1 MKSLIINTLFL
12 ISLINAE
19 ITHFERGLLLYE
31 KRANNAVD
39 LKANTEFIDKAINEF
54 LKGFKT
60 ADSELNAGVH
70 LLRCYYYKGKF
81 VAGNDQEK
89 KEFFNQGKALGEKLI
104 ELYPESAE
112 AYYWYLVNLGSWAEV
127 YGILAAAKEGVANTM
142 REYSNKIIDID
153 SNYSDGGG
161 YFMLGA
167 VHLKSPYIPFI
178 LSWPSDE
185 MALDYLSLAY
195 ETGDSTPSQTVY
207 LARALYAN
215 DEKEKAISL
224 LSSLLGEKISESYKL
239 EDLEQ
244 HDIAKKQ
251 LEDWK

>member
-1 MKSLIINTLFL
+1 MKSLIIYTLFL
-12 ISLINAE
+12 ISSISAE
-19 ITHFERGLLLYE
+19 ITNYERGLLLYE
-31 KRANNAVD
+31 KRANNAVG
-39 LKANTEFIDKAINEF
+39 LKANTAFIDKAINEF

-60 ADSELNAGVH
+60 ADSELNAGIY

-81 VAGNDQEK
+81 IAKDDQEK

-104 ELYPESAE
+104 ELYPKSAG

-127 YGILAAAKEGVANTM
+127 YGILSAAKEGVANTM

-153 SNYSDGGG
+153 SSYSDGGG

-207 LARALYAN
+207 LARALYTN
-215 DEKEKAISL
+215 DKKKKAISL
-224 LSSLLGEKISESYKL
+224 LSSLLDEKISESYKL